1 MGAYT
6 CRACDDSEYKEMI
19 SLLRNGYTG
28 KDGIIHRPNNQI
40 ADVLVLE
47 ANLGC
52 RLGDILQLKHSD
64 FVCDNGIWKI
74 IINEEKTGKKRTFIV
89 PKPVKEFIDE
99 IHYGKDDRLFK
110 VGKQAVWKVL
120 RELSTQLELKDVSTH
135 SLRKKCANDL
145 YTATNHDI
153 EAVCSFLNH
162 SSVTVTRRYIRRSDK
177 QLEDAINNIVNL
189 M

>member
-1 MGAYT
+1 MGRYT
-6 CRACDDSEYKEMI
+6 CRACDNSEYKDMI

-28 KDGIIHRPNNQI
+28 RDGIVHRPNNQI

-74 IINEEKTGKKRTFIV
+74 IISEEKTDKKRTFIV
-89 PKPVKEFIDE
+89 PAPVKEFIDT

-120 RELSTQLELKDVSTH
+120 REITAELNLSNISSH
-135 SLRKKCANDL
+135 ALRKMAACAMYDK
-145 YTATNHDI
+145 TNHDI
-153 EAVCSFLNH
+153 EAVCTFLNH
-162 SSVTVTRRYIRRSDK
+162 SSVKITRSYIRRSDK
-177 QLEDAINNIVNL
+177 QIEDAINNIVNL

>member
-1 MGAYT
+1 MGSYT
-6 CRACDDSEYKEMI
+6 CRACDNTEYKDMI
-19 SLLRNGYTG
+19 NLLRNGYTG
-28 KDGIIHRPNNQI
+28 KDGIVHRPNNQI

-74 IINEEKTGKKRTFIV
+74 IISEEKTDKKRTFIV
-89 PKPVKEFIDE
+89 PAPVKEFIDT

-120 RELSTQLELKDVSTH
+120 REITAQLDLENVSTH
-135 SLRKKCANDL
+135 SLRKKCASDL

-153 EAVCSFLNH
+153 EAVCAFLNH
-162 SSVTVTRRYIRRSDK
+162 SDVKITRSYIRRSDK
-177 QLEDAINNIVNL
+177 QMEDAINNIVNL